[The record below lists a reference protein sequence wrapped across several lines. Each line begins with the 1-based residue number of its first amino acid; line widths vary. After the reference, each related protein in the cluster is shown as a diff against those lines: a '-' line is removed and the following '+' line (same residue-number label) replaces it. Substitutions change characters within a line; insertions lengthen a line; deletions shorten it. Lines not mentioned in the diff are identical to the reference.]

1 MAMTT
6 ASPIDEQDRPHE
18 SLTRQ
23 QMRALLHRRARR
35 QFHMSIDEFE
45 AALERGEF
53 ADEPQ
58 ATALAIMLRSA

>member
-1 MAMTT
+1 MTT
-6 ASPIDEQDRPHE
+6 ASPIDEQDRPYE
-18 SLTRQ
+18 SLTRP
-23 QMRALLHRRARR
+23 QMRALLDRRARR

-58 ATALAIMLRSA
+58 ATALAILLRSA

>member
-1 MAMTT
+1 MTT
-6 ASPIDEQDRPHE
+6 ASPIDEQDHPYV

-23 QMRALLHRRARR
+23 QTRALLDRRARR

-58 ATALAIMLRSA
+58 ATTLAIMLRSA